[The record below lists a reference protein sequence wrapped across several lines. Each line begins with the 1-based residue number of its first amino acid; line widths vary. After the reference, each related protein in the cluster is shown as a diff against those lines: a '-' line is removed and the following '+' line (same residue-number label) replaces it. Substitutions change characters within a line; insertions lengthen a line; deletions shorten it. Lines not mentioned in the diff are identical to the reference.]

1 MSTDMPDHRHHHRF
15 VLRMKT
21 TRFIEPF
28 PPGGKLRTISRAG
41 LNGFRAIERGRS
53 GSGGDEPQG

>member
-1 MSTDMPDHRHHHRF
+1 MSTGTPDHPHRHRF
-15 VLRMKT
+15 VLRLKT

-41 LNGFRAIERGRS
+41 LNGFRAIERGRG
-53 GSGGDEPQG
+53 GSEGDGRQG

>member
-1 MSTDMPDHRHHHRF
+1 MSADTPDHPRHHRF

-21 TRFIEPF
+21 TRLIEPF

-41 LNGFRAIERGRS
+41 LNGFRAIERGQS
-53 GSGGDEPQG
+53 AGEGDERQD